1 MYTCVLVCFPLVLS
15 MYVGLSFG
23 TPMCGPYTYHHIVEQ
38 RWVAQVPLVWAVA
51 GVCNQWYHLQSFGI
65 CSHPIIFRA
74 SWSSSF
80 QWLMGATMEPWKSG
94 ELLVWMS
101 LVLTPL
107 LHHTSLSPQIGQESQ
122 VEKKTLK
129 CGDIFKKAFL
139 LFSSPGFETT
149 GVLGPQVSV
158 PEGSHALEISA
169 PTSIYHDVSL
179 WLYKWGTVPLYRG
192 HYRGH
197 FKWS

>member
-1 MYTCVLVCFPLVLS
+1 MWSLYLPPYCGAEVSSPSTP
-15 MYVGLSFG
+15 GLS
-23 TPMCGPYTYHHIVEQ
+23 CC
-38 RWVAQVPLVWAVA
+38 WS
-51 GVCNQWYHLQSFGI
+51 LQSMI
-65 CSHPIIFRA
+65 LSSELWNLLTSHYVQSLLVFIISMA
-74 SWSSSF
+74 D
-80 QWLMGATMEPWKSG
+80 GATMEPWKSG

-107 LHHTSLSPQIGQESQ
+107 LHHTSLNPQIGQESQ

-158 PEGSHALEISA
+158 PEGSPALEISA
-169 PTSIYHDVSL
+169 PTSIYYDVSL
-179 WLYKWGTVPLYRG
+179 WLYK
-192 HYRGH
+192 
-197 FKWS
+197 